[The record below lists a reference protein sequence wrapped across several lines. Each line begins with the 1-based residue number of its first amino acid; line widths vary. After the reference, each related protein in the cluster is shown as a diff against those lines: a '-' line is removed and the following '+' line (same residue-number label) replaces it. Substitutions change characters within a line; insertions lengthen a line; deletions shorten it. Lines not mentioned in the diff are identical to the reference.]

1 MIKLRKAKERG
12 STGLDW
18 LESYHTFSFNNYYDP
33 NFTHFRHLRVINDD
47 YVQPAQGFGTHP
59 HNDMEIITYVL
70 EGQLEHQD
78 SLGNGSIINAG
89 EIQRM
94 SAGTG
99 IFHSEFNPSPDNPV
113 HLYQIWIF
121 PEKKGV
127 QPSYEQIKPNPADF
141 TDRWLLVASN
151 DGESKGVFIGQ
162 DAKVYLSRLT
172 AGKDL
177 SFEIPSGR
185 HVWLQLAEG
194 NIEVN
199 GQLMERGDGL
209 AVSDESEIKIK
220 AENNSEII
228 LFDLA

>member
-1 MIKLRKAKERG
+1 MIKIRKAKERG
-12 STGLDW
+12 TTELGW
-18 LESYHTFSFNNYYDP
+18 LKSFHTFSFNSYHDP
-33 NFTHFRHLRVINDD
+33 NHHHFRKLRVINDD
-47 YVQPAQGFGTHP
+47 YVQPSQGFGTHP
-59 HNDMEIITYVL
+59 HSDMEIITYVL

-127 QPSYEQIKPNPADF
+127 QPSYEQVKPNPDDF
-141 TDRWLLVASN
+141 TDKFLLVASN
-151 DGESKGVFIGQ
+151 DGESQGVYIGQ
-162 DAKVYLSRLT
+162 DARLYLSRLT
-172 AGKDL
+172 AGKEL
-177 SFEIPSGR
+177 SFDIPNGR

-194 NIEVN
+194 KLELN
-199 GQLMERGDGL
+199 GHQLEIGDGL
-209 AVSDESEIKIK
+209 AVSDESKLEMK
-220 AENNSEII
+220 ALEKSEIL